1 MLQQIDVK
9 DGELATCSWTFWQLF
24 TESDEAVSAMQIQKQ
39 I

>member
-9 DGELATCSWTFWQLF
+9 DGELNIGCSFWQLF
-24 TESDEAVSAMQIQKQ
+24 IALEDWVSAMQIQKQ